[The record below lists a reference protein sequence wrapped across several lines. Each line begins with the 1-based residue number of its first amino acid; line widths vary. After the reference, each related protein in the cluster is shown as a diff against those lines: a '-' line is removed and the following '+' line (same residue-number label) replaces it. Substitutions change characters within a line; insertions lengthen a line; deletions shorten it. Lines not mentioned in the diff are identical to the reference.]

1 MGTFVRQNSSSHTHT
16 HTENSD
22 LGDKIEEEEERLREL
37 KTGVCGAEL
46 CLDS

>member
-1 MGTFVRQNSSSHTHT
+1 MIKSHENRKWAHTHT